1 MEGILD
7 RPCQTK
13 MLKKSNGS
21 LKMGKEKIF
30 LANKI
35 AKMEAEKTRFVMVKF
50 ILVVKASLVTDVR
63 EATSLFLIKYRPQ
76 NKISKTL

>member
-13 MLKKSNGS
+13 MLQKSNDS
-21 LKMGKEKIF
+21 LKRGKEKIF

-35 AKMEAEKTRFVMVKF
+35 AKMEAEKTRFVSVKF
-50 ILVVKASLVTDVR
+50 MLVVMASLVTDVR
-63 EATSLFLIKYRPQ
+63 EGTNLFLIKYRPQ
-76 NKISKTL
+76 NKIS